1 MASHSF
7 SIPFDPKAISCVLS
21 TPPLTSANPPVSS
34 KLIFTHG
41 AGGTLTS
48 PAVANFSDG
57 FSCQMP
63 VLCFQGNSNL
73 GSRTK
78 MFSAVISN
86 QEAPTSL
93 GGRSMGARAAVMAAT
108 DQTEHLVLISYPL
121 DTGKQV
127 RDQILYDI
135 SPSVKVIFVS
145 GDRDSMC
152 NLPKLDEVRS
162 KMKCQTWRVVVE
174 GADHGMDVKPKK
186 LTKAVGIM
194 TGEVVAGWIKGNDDS
209 RREGRVF
216 CDENGEVK
224 WTGWEPAKK
233 ETAAPTKAKQESTMP
248 ENTHSDYTITANRK
262 TTVTSTP
269 NFESTPKRPRS
280 DTNVDSVEK
289 QSASKRT
296 RKTMDAVDKRDTKQ
310 DSVSG
315 RTRAAKRAQ
324 PT

>member
-21 TPPLTSANPPVSS
+21 TPPLTSTNPPVSS

-41 AGGTLTS
+41 AGGTLVS
-48 PAVANFSDG
+48 PAIANFSSG
-57 FSCQMP
+57 FSRQLP

-108 DQTEHLVLISYPL
+108 DHTQHLVLISYPL
-121 DTGKQV
+121 HTGNQV

-135 SPSVKVIFVS
+135 SPSMKVIFVS

-152 NLPKLDEVRS
+152 NMPKLDEVRS
-162 KMKCQTWRVVVE
+162 KMKCQTWKVVVE

-186 LTKAVGIM
+186 LTEAVGIM

-209 RREGRVF
+209 RREGRIF
-216 CDENGEVK
+216 GDEDGEVK
-224 WTGWEPAKK
+224 WTGWERAEK
-233 ETAAPTKAKQESTMP
+233 ETAVSTKAKQESTMP
-248 ENTHSDYTITANRK
+248 EKTRSNYTITPNGKATVK
-262 TTVTSTP
+262 STTNS
-269 NFESTPKRPRS
+269 ESTPKRPRS
-280 DTNVDSVEK
+280 DTNVDNVEK
-289 QSASKRT
+289 KFASKRT
-296 RKTMDAVDKRDTKQ
+296 RKTMDAVDKRYTKQ

>member
-7 SIPFDPKAISCVLS
+7 SIPFDLKAIPCVLS
-21 TPPLTSANPPVSS
+21 TPPLTSANRPVPS

-41 AGGTLTS
+41 AGGSLAY
-48 PAVANFSDG
+48 PAIANFSNG

-63 VLCFQGNSNL
+63 ALCFQGNFNL

-108 DQTEHLVLISYPL
+108 DQTEHL
-121 DTGKQV
+121 
-127 RDQILYDI
+127 ILYDI

-152 NLPKLDEVRS
+152 NLPKLDEVRL

-186 LTKAVGIM
+186 LTEAVGIM

-209 RREGRVF
+209 RREGRIF
-216 CDENGEVK
+216 GDDDGEVK
-224 WTGWEPAKK
+224 WTGWERAKK
-233 ETAAPTKAKQESTMP
+233 ETATSTKAKQESTMP
-248 ENTHSDYTITANRK
+248 EKTPSNYTIAPNGKATVK
-262 TTVTSTP
+262 PTTNSG
-269 NFESTPKRPRS
+269 SIPKRPRS
-280 DTNVDSVEK
+280 DTNVDNVENK
-289 QSASKRT
+289 SASKRT
-296 RKTMDAVDKRDTKQ
+296 KMTTEAVHKQDPKRDN
-310 DSVSG
+310 VSG

>member
-7 SIPFDPKAISCVLS
+7 SIPYDPKAILCDLS

-41 AGGTLTS
+41 AGGTLAS
-48 PAVANFSDG
+48 PAIANFSNG
-57 FSCQMP
+57 FSRHMP

-78 MFSAVISN
+78 MFSAVIAN

-121 DTGKQV
+121 HTGKQV
-127 RDQILYDI
+127 RDQILHDI
-135 SPSVKVIFVS
+135 SPLVKVIFVS
-145 GDRDSMC
+145 GDGDSMC
-152 NLPKLDEVRS
+152 NLRKLDEVRS
-162 KMKCQTWRVVVE
+162 MMKCQSWRVVVG

-186 LTKAVGIM
+186 LTEAVGIM

-209 RREGRVF
+209 RRECRIF
-216 CDENGEVK
+216 CDEDGEVK
-224 WTGWEPAKK
+224 WTGWERAEK
-233 ETAAPTKAKQESTMP
+233 ETAASTTAKEGSTMP
-248 ENTHSDYTITANRK
+248 EKTRSNYTIAPNGKMTVK
-262 TTVTSTP
+262 STTNSK
-269 NFESTPKRPRS
+269 STPKRPRS
-280 DTNVDSVEK
+280 DTNVDNREK
-289 QSASKRT
+289 KSASKRT
-296 RKTMDAVDKRDTKQ
+296 RKTMDAVDKRYTKQ

-324 PT
+324 PA